1 MGFQSLAIK
10 AKVQFP
16 GVKLSL
22 LLFVQFV
29 LLKLDMQLL
38 SLRAVCGMAKATLLS
53 DENLP
58 PAVCQHAVVLS
69 GPPGLVGGGRLPLS
83 SHGLSPTVPQSAEC
97 CSVYRRGCKYLCRQG
112 GFSPLSVGVLE
123 GLRLDG
129 LRGSGGGIGRRRLAG
144 PGLSVIFHTR
154 DE

>member
-69 GPPGLVGGGRLPLS
+69 SPPGLVGGAGS
-83 SHGLSPTVPQSAEC
+83 LSPLMASLQRSHRVLSAAVFTDEVVNTC
-97 CSVYRRGCKYLCRQG
+97 VARGASLHSVWGCWRG
-112 GFSPLSVGVLE
+112 
-123 GLRLDG
+123 
-129 LRGSGGGIGRRRLAG
+129 
-144 PGLSVIFHTR
+144 
-154 DE
+154 